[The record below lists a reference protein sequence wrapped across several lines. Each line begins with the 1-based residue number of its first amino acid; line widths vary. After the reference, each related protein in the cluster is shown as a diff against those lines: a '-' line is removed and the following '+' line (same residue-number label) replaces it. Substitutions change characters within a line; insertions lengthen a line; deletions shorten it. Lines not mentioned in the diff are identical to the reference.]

1 MWPDLPFWNLEGP
14 AHDLLFVVRAGS
26 RIDPDWEVMPVDT
39 ALGWLGRW
47 LLDARSRAV
56 LADVH
61 ATLFGALS
69 LSAWGD
75 GDLHEPLRFA
85 LAEAIRFGDIL
96 VLERR
101 RPGTSTEP
109 GNPSEPPPSKP
120 PSTKPKPN
128 KTFVEVE
135 LLDPSGKRF
144 PAKLRLTL
152 PDGTVQQTV
161 FDGFVRVDGLDAG
174 TCDVEFPDI
183 DGREWGRSPPGQDS
197 GGSGGSTV
205 TVQAGDC
212 ISSIAERSGFLHWRT
227 VHDCAENAAL
237 RQKRPNPNLLVAGDQ
252 VFVPDKQ
259 PRNEEA
265 PTGARAVFRVLFAPT
280 RLRIAFLGN
289 AVNDWELRIGGQT
302 FTGQVAPG
310 AMIEQVI
317 PATATSGELVL
328 RPTNAPGQEDR
339 WSVALGA
346 LAPIEELSGVQARL
360 DNLAF
365 PCEVDGKMGPETT
378 AAIKAYQVW
387 RKLPVQNGTLD
398 AATRADLALVHD
410 G

>member
-1 MWPDLPFWNLEGP
+1 MWPDLPFWNLEGH

-47 LLDARSRAV
+47 LLGARSRAV

-128 KTFVEVE
+128 KTFIEIE

-144 PAKLRLTL
+144 PANLRLTL
-152 PDGTVQQTV
+152 PGGAVQQPV
-161 FDGFVRVDGLDAG
+161 FDGFVRVDGLDSG

-197 GGSGGSTV
+197 GGSGGKAITA
-205 TVQAGDC
+205 QAGDC

-227 VHDCAENAAL
+227 IHDAAQNAAL
-237 RQKRPNPNLLVAGDQ
+237 RTKRPNPNLLAPGDQ

-317 PATATSGELVL
+317 PASAVSGELVL

-339 WSVALGA
+339 WSVSLGA
-346 LAPIEELSGVQARL
+346 LAPIEELAGVQARL

-365 PCEVDGKMGPETT
+365 PCAVDGKMGPETT
-378 AAIKAYQVW
+378 GAIKAYQVW
-387 RKLPVQNGTLD
+387 RKLPVQNGVLD
-398 AATRADLALVHD
+398 AATRADLAQVHD